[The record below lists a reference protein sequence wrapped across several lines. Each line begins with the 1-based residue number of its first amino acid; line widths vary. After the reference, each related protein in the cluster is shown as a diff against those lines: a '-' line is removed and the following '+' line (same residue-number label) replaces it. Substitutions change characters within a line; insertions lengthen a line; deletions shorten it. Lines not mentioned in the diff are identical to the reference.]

1 MQTRHFSA
9 MGTEIEVMLEAGGG
23 EDVLDAAEQE
33 FRRLEAL
40 LSRFRPD
47 SELSRLNRAGRA
59 TVAPELLE
67 LIELALAARDHTG
80 GRFDPTIHDALTATG
95 YDRSFEHLPSDRD
108 SGCPS
113 ARTPS
118 CNGRVTVDATSATVE
133 LERGVRLD
141 LGGIAK
147 GWTAD
152 RVLASLRPLGP
163 ALVNAGGDIAATGR
177 PWPVGVQTPG
187 GTITLELRDG
197 ALATSGRDRRHWHRN
212 GRLQHHVIDPR
223 TALPAEGD
231 LLTVTAGA
239 PTAAEAETIATS
251 LFLAGDAARA
261 TAEANQLG
269 VAAVLVT
276 RDGRTI
282 LAGGLA

>member
-1 MQTRHFSA
+1 MQTHRFAA
-9 MGTEIEVMLEAGGG
+9 MGTEIELMLDANGG

-33 FRRLEAL
+33 FRRLESL

-47 SELSRLNRAGRA
+47 SELSRLNEAGSA

-80 GRFDPTIHDALTATG
+80 GRFDPTVHNALTASG
-95 YDRSFEHLPSDRD
+95 YDRSFEHLPRDRE
-108 SGCPS
+108 SGRAS
-113 ARTPS
+113 AQPT
-118 CNGRVTVDATSATVE
+118 CNGRVTVDATNSTVE
-133 LERGVRLD
+133 LDHGVRLD

-147 GWTAD
+147 GWAAD

-187 GTITLELRDG
+187 GPITLELRDG
-197 ALATSGRDRRHWHRN
+197 ALATSGRDRRHWHQN

-239 PTAAEAETIATS
+239 PTAAKAETIATS

-261 TAEANQLG
+261 TAEADELG

-276 RDGRTI
+276 RGGRTI